1 MGWLG
6 PHYLGWLGSTTSGAG
21 SSGSHADASLHAP
34 DPPVAS
40 GWTDSDAGLH
50 AADPNAADPQPE
62 PEPSQALRWKP
73 DGRLPPPEPSQAP
86 RGKPYVDGAG
96 LHAAATIGAA
106 ATDGAEASATASPEE
121 AAAHAP
127 AEAATATA
135 TAAATD
141 VVPMSPLS
149 PRSDDDG
156 ATASLEE
163 AATAAAVEATIK
175 AAASRIGSAT
185 GWQHLSHPW
194 DASASWR
201 QAGES

>member
-1 MGWLG
+1 MEARWT
-6 PHYLGWLGSTTSGAG
+6 PPTSR
-21 SSGSHADASLHAP
+21 
-34 DPPVAS
+34 
-40 GWTDSDAGLH
+40 TY
-50 AADPNAADPQPE
+50 
-62 PEPSQALRWKP
+62 
-73 DGRLPPPEPSQAP
+73 QAP
-86 RGKPYVDGAG
+86 RGKPYADGAG

-135 TAAATD
+135 AATD

-163 AATAAAVEATIK
+163 AATAAAVEATIN

-185 GWQHLSHPW
+185 WWQHLSHPW